1 MCIRNESVTNGQ
13 IIPHAVL
20 WSNTS
25 DFGFTSEIGGGFLF
39 SNCVDKDGEEN
50 CGKPANDEGISFF
63 YHGGVRTKIAFHSG
77 YAWYMRT
84 NGKAFSRKVLG
95 RGNAILVPRSCVMPM
110 FGLRGR
116 VVVAYRRK
124 NRTLQD
130 NPHAFA
136 RGGDAAHTKKGR
148 ISLVDFSLLGKI
160 ENGDGRSTRGHFF
173 GKDRNVKN
181 SHF

>member
-1 MCIRNESVTNGQ
+1 MKTFR
-13 IIPHAVL
+13 
-20 WSNTS
+20 
-25 DFGFTSEIGGGFLF
+25 F
-39 SNCVDKDGEEN
+39 STMAAFEQK
-50 CGKPANDEGISFF
+50 K
-63 YHGGVRTKIAFHSG
+63 AFHSG

-95 RGNAILVPRSCVMPM
+95 RGNAILFPRSCVMPM

-148 ISLVDFSLLGKI
+148 ISLVDFSLLGNTEI
-160 ENGDGRSTRGHFF
+160 LYNGY
-173 GKDRNVKN
+173 V
-181 SHF
+181 

>member
-1 MCIRNESVTNGQ
+1 MMKVFR
-13 IIPHAVL
+13 
-20 WSNTS
+20 
-25 DFGFTSEIGGGFLF
+25 F
-39 SNCVDKDGEEN
+39 STMAAFEQK
-50 CGKPANDEGISFF
+50 K
-63 YHGGVRTKIAFHSG
+63 AFHSG

-84 NGKAFSRKVLG
+84 NGKAFSRKVLD

-116 VVVAYRRK
+116 VVVACSRK

-148 ISLVDFSLLGKI
+148 ISLVDFSLLGKTGI
-160 ENGDGRSTRGHFF
+160 LYNGY
-173 GKDRNVKN
+173 V
-181 SHF
+181 